1 MGWIQGVLVGANAAC
16 TVLTVASLVPVAV
29 IYPAVA
35 ELCARHQPGPALLS
49 IPYDAMLCFGPLTLP
64 FFSLL
69 GAVALRSAYQREPA
83 AIRLNLSA
91 VAAWLAA
98 MAAGGMLVATWGS
111 SG

>member
-1 MGWIQGVLVGANAAC
+1 MGWIRGVAVGANAAC
-16 TVLTVASLVPVAV
+16 TGFTVLSLVPVAV

-49 IPYDAMLCFGPLTLP
+49 IPYDAILCFGPLTLP

-69 GAVALRSAYQREPA
+69 GLMALRSAYCREPA

-91 VAAWLAA
+91 VAVHLAA
-98 MAAGGMLVATWGS
+98 MAAGVVLVATWGS
-111 SG
+111 AG